1 MSTSS
6 LRSIVD
12 RPAGLIGVSIVLAIV
27 VGLLTSSVLGVGVF
41 LVVPSVVTWLA
52 RR

>member
-1 MSTSS
+1 MSAVQ
-6 LRSIVD
+6 RIVD
-12 RPAGLIGVSIVLAIV
+12 RPAGLIAVSIVLAVV

-41 LVVPSVVTWLA
+41 LVVPSLVTWLA